1 MAYERTVAAPT
12 TGSLILLSMTP
23 TCCRTTPYASES
35 RCWKKRSDKN
45 SGRKQTQTTIVSCQ
59 L

>member
-1 MAYERTVAAPT
+1 MAAPT
-12 TGSLILLSMTP
+12 TGSETALSITP
-23 TCCRTTPYASES
+23 TCWRTTPYAAES
-35 RCWKKRSDKN
+35 RRWKKRRERK